1 MYSFRSAFALQIL
14 QRGLLY
20 SGIIEDLVSQLA
32 DSLNA
37 DRFPMLLMAI
47 DSEQEIG
54 DQAGKHLDHKAMA
67 AS

>member
-1 MYSFRSAFALQIL
+1 M
-14 QRGLLY
+14 LLH
-20 SGIIEDLVSQLA
+20 SGFIEDLVSQLS

-54 DQAGKHLDHKAMA
+54 DQAGKHLDHEAMA